1 MVDLDHVI
9 SGAFAVSSDNRE
21 TKVVGGIQFKYGAA
35 KAIKQVKTSGD
46 WFIAWGLYTQAAVFA
61 FPHRKSELDSYGVQT
76 LSLFVATS
84 PNNHSH
90 ILSLD
95 KAIRVRVGERRDLLL
110 TDSARFDDLR
120 LYWLNPIGAGT
131 LDTDAK
137 GKGKS
142 KDRCE
147 DACDRWNRGVCRSKA
162 SECKYRH
169 VCQECRGPHRVDE
182 CKKPKKG
189 GA

>member
-1 MVDLDHVI
+1 
-9 SGAFAVSSDNRE
+9 
-21 TKVVGGIQFKYGAA
+21 
-35 KAIKQVKTSGD
+35 
-46 WFIAWGLYTQAAVFA
+46 
-61 FPHRKSELDSYGVQT
+61 VQI
-76 LSLFVATS
+76 LSLFAATLPVS
-84 PNNHSH
+84 HSH

-110 TDSARFDDLR
+110 SDSSKFDDLR

-131 LDTDAK
+131 LETDP
-137 GKGKS
+137 KGKS
-142 KDRCE
+142 KGKSDFRSE
-147 DACDRWNRGVCRSKA
+147 DACDRWNRGVCRSKS

-182 CKKPKKG
+182 CKRSKKG